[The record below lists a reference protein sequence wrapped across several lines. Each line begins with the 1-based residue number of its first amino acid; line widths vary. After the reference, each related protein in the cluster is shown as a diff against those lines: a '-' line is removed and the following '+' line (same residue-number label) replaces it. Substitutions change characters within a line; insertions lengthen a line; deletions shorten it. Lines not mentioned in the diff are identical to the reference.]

1 MVTNLTILSDLK
13 LKGESQLN
21 FLQFSMLTSLK
32 TMTQWKSS
40 HKTELISIHDLM
52 HKSNMQML
60 LKLDLKTLILENGL
74 T

>member
-13 LKGESQLN
+13 FKGESQSN
-21 FLQFSMLTSLK
+21 FLQFSILTILK
-32 TMTQWKSS
+32 TMTGWKSS
-40 HKTELISIHDLM
+40 DKTELISIHDLI
-52 HKSNMQML
+52 HKSNMQMF